1 MKIRDFTIRS
11 IKKNDFWNESC
22 IQKKDRLIYFLCRIW
37 ALKKLIKSNGNA
49 GFKKHIRLIE
59 KIFKN
64 LCIF

>member
-1 MKIRDFTIRS
+1 MKAVY
-11 IKKNDFWNESC
+11 KKRQINLFFMSNLGS
-22 IQKKDRLIYFLCRIW
+22 KNLV
-37 ALKKLIKSNGNA
+37 KSNGNA